1 MSEEKFEHEDEL
13 DCEVT
18 VFEGAHNTC
27 DQSEDES
34 QKMKATEKSTSSKE
48 RPIKDIYN
56 I

>member
-1 MSEEKFEHEDEL
+1 MSAEKFEHEDEL

-27 DQSEDES
+27 DQTHDES
-34 QKMKATEKSTSSKE
+34 QKMQATEKGTSSKE
-48 RPIKDIYN
+48 EPIKDNYN